1 MPKPY
6 ADGVLVCKGTMP
18 VIEPNQYYDAKYR
31 FYAINNNMPNSDFGH
46 ITHIVD
52 RLSENLQQ
60 DFALYF
66 KDGQAHL
73 IVNTNT
79 LLFFDFGFWDFSVKD
94 KLKRDVPRL
103 AMRVKIAGILTE

>member
-18 VIEPNQYYDAKYR
+18 VIEPNKYYDAKYR

-52 RLSENLQQ
+52 RLSENYKE

-66 KDGQAHL
+66 ENGKVHL
-73 IVNTNT
+73 FINTNT
-79 LLFFDFGFWDFSVKD
+79 MSFFDFGFWNFSVKD